1 MPSPLQEKVCAHCGR
16 PWTTRSRKARTCGPT
31 CRARL
36 RELEHGAT
44 RGADPREYSAELVE
58 KVRSMYES
66 GHTIAEIQAE
76 VQGAKVQNIMRRY
89 GIATRP
95 AIKRDQRG
103 EKNHMWRGDDAKY
116 QALHLRVEAARGKP
130 NRCARC
136 WTTTGRFEWA
146 NRTGN
151 YEDIN
156 DYVRLCVT
164 CHRRYDLARRRAT
177 GRRTSPTR
185 R

>member
-1 MPSPLQEKVCAHCGR
+1 MGGVGS
-16 PWTTRSRKARTCGPT
+16 
-31 CRARL
+31 
-36 RELEHGAT
+36 GAK
-44 RGADPREYSAELVE
+44 PREYPAELVE
-58 KVRSMYES
+58 KVRTMYAA

-76 VQGAKVQNIMRRY
+76 VRGAKVQNIIRRH
-89 GIATRP
+89 GIATR
-95 AIKRDQRG
+95 AAAKRDQRG
-103 EKNHMWRGDDAKY
+103 EKNHMWRGEGAKY

-146 NRTGN
+146 NRTGE
-151 YEDIN
+151 YENVN
-156 DYVRLCVT
+156 DYVRLCVL
-164 CHRRYDLARRRAT
+164 CHRRYDAARRRET